1 MEGVKLPSLEIKN
14 CYSRNI
20 FSNMLSNTS
29 SDIISDMRVTY
40 HWHYDQWY
48 REKNRESPAS
58 GVLFKKLALLEVRY
72 FTRNI
77 YDTETVTSGL
87 SYIVILKTKSFLK
100 IT

>member
-29 SDIISDMRVTY
+29 SDFISDMRVTY
-40 HWHYDQWY
+40 HWH
-48 REKNRESPAS
+48 REKNRESSAS
-58 GVLFKKLALLEVRY
+58 GVLFKKLVLLEVRY

-87 SYIVILKTKSFLK
+87 SYIVLLKTKSFLK